1 MSSLASAAARGGGI
15 TIVSQALKV
24 VLMLGSTV
32 VLARLLNPTDYG
44 LVAMVVAVV
53 GVGEIFR
60 DFGLSMAALQ
70 AKKLSQQQQSN
81 LFWINALVGLALGAI
96 FFAASYPLAAFYGQ
110 SNVAL
115 ITQVLSVT
123 FVLGGLSTQ
132 FKVRINRDLRF
143 FALAISDLSPYVLGV
158 GGAILLAALYGN
170 FWALVAQQL
179 IVAVFTLVFAVVLTR
194 WRPGLPRRVP
204 MDGLISF
211 GASFAGTQII
221 SYLTRNI
228 DSLLIGKVWG
238 SASLGFYDRAY
249 NLVVLPLTQ
258 INTPMSRVAVPVL
271 ARIADERD
279 RFISYLRRAQLVA
292 LYVTSPIFAVLFALG
307 TPLVVVVL
315 GEKWAPAGPIL
326 SILAISGVFRS
337 LVQVVYWVY
346 MSQGLA
352 GAQLRFYL
360 IAQPLLVGVIACGVP
375 FGPIGVAVAVSIGY
389 VLFWIAS
396 LAWVSR
402 VTKMELGVL
411 YGDALRALICVAI
424 PMSAAAF
431 GARLLVEGAG
441 GTEIVAILSGVVA
454 ALLCVGIAFAL
465 FPRVRVDVTH
475 LVDFGRRAVG
485 GRRNGS

>member
-15 TIVSQALKV
+15 TIASQMVKV

-32 VLARLLNPTDYG
+32 ILARLLNPTDYG
-44 LVAMVVAVV
+44 LVVMVLAVV

-70 AKKLSQQQQSN
+70 AKTLSQAQQSN
-81 LFWINALVGLALGAI
+81 LFWINATVGLALGLIA
-96 FFAASYPLAAFYGQ
+96 FAASYPLSIFYGQ
-110 SNVAL
+110 SDVVA
-115 ITQVLSVT
+115 ITQALSLT

-143 FALAISDLSPYVLGV
+143 VALAVADLLPYALGII
-158 GGAILLAALYGN
+158 GAIVIALIYAN

-179 IVAVFTLVFAVVLTR
+179 IVAAATLVISVILTR

-238 SASLGFYDRAY
+238 STALGYYDRAY

-271 ARIADERD
+271 ARIADEEA
-279 RFISYLRRAQLVA
+279 RFVSHLRRAQLVA
-292 LYVTSPIFAVLFALG
+292 LYVTSSIFAILFALG
-307 TPLVVVVL
+307 TPLIVVVL
-315 GEKWAPAGPIL
+315 GDQWAPAGPIL
-326 SILAISGVFRS
+326 SILAVSGVFRS
-337 LVQVVYWVY
+337 LVQVVYWIY
-346 MSQGLA
+346 MSRGLA

-360 IAQPLLVGVIACGVP
+360 VAQPLLVGIIACGVP
-375 FGPIGVAVAVSIGY
+375 FGPTGVAVAVSIGY
-389 VLFWIAS
+389 GLFWLAS
-396 LAWVSR
+396 LAWVCR
-402 VTKMELGVL
+402 VTKLDLRVL
-411 YGDALRALICVAI
+411 YADAFRALGMIAV
-424 PMSAAAF
+424 PMGAAAF
-431 GARLLVEGAG
+431 GGRVLVESLGGGNVLTVGVGALAALVW
-441 GTEIVAILSGVVA
+441 VAIA
-454 ALLCVGIAFAL
+454 ALIS
-465 FPRVRVDVTH
+465 PRIRGDLAK
-475 LVDFGRRAVG
+475 LVDFARRAVG
-485 GRRNGS
+485 GRRNG

>member
-15 TIVSQALKV
+15 TIASQFVKV
-24 VLMLGSTV
+24 VLMLGSTI

-70 AKKLSQQQQSN
+70 AKSLSQAQQSN
-81 LFWINALVGLALGAI
+81 LFWINSAVGFTLGVL
-96 FFAASYPLAAFYGQ
+96 FFAASYPLAAFYNQ
-110 SNVAL
+110 PDVAI
-115 ITQVLSVT
+115 ITQALSVT

-132 FKVRINRDLRF
+132 FKVHINRDLRF
-143 FALAISDLSPYVLGV
+143 VALAIADLLPYALGI
-158 GGAILLAALYGN
+158 GGAIAIAAVYAN

-179 IVAVFTLVFAVVLTR
+179 IVAAGTLIFSFALTR

-238 SASLGFYDRAY
+238 STSLGYYDRAY

-271 ARIADERD
+271 ARIAEEQD
-279 RFISYLRRAQLVA
+279 RFVSYLRRAQLVA
-292 LYVTSPIFAVLFALG
+292 LYVTSSIFALLFALG
-307 TPLVVVVL
+307 TPLVIAVL
-315 GEKWAPAGPIL
+315 GEQWAPAGPIL
-326 SILAISGVFRS
+326 SILAVSGIFRS
-337 LVQVVYWVY
+337 LVQVAYWVY

-352 GAQLRFYL
+352 TAQLRFYL
-360 IAQPLLVGVIACGVP
+360 VAQPLLVGVIACGVP
-375 FGPIGVAVAVSIGY
+375 FGPLGVAVAVSLGY
-389 VLFWIAS
+389 ALFWIAS
-396 LAWVSR
+396 LAWVRR
-402 VTKMELGVL
+402 VTKLHLGVL
-411 YGDALRALICVAI
+411 YVDALRALGLVAV
-424 PMSAAAF
+424 PMAAAAF
-431 GARLLVEGAG
+431 GVRLLVEGAG
-441 GTEIVAILSGVVA
+441 GVPLLVVVLGGVA
-454 ALLCVGIAFAL
+454 ALVWAALAFL
-465 FPRVRVDVTH
+465 FFPRVRADASQ
-475 LVDFGRRAVG
+475 LIDFGRRAIG
-485 GRRNGS
+485 GRRNG

>member
-1 MSSLASAAARGGGI
+1 MTSLASAAARGGGI
-15 TIVSQALKV
+15 TIVSQFVKV

-32 VLARLLNPTDYG
+32 ILARLIDPTDYG

-70 AKKLSQQQQSN
+70 AKSLSQAQQSN
-81 LFWINALVGLALGAI
+81 LFWINTAVGLALGVV
-96 FFAASYPLAAFYGQ
+96 FFAASFPLAAFYGQ
-110 SNVAL
+110 DDVVV
-115 ITQVLSVT
+115 ITQALSLT
-123 FVLGGLSTQ
+123 FLLGGLSTQ

-143 FALAISDLSPYVLGV
+143 VALAISDLLPYAFGI
-158 GGAILLAALYGN
+158 GGAIAIAAVFGN

-179 IVAVFTLVFAVVLTR
+179 IVAAMTLILAVALTR

-238 SASLGFYDRAY
+238 STALGYYDRAY

-271 ARIADERD
+271 ARIADEGA

-292 LYVTSPIFAVLFALG
+292 LYVTSSIFAVLFALG
-307 TPLVVVVL
+307 TPLVVAVL
-315 GEKWAPAGPIL
+315 GPKWESAGPLL
-326 SILAISGVFRS
+326 SILALSGIFRS

-360 IAQPLLVGVIACGVP
+360 VAQPVLVGIIACGVP
-375 FGPIGVAVAVSIGY
+375 FGPMGVAIAVSIGY
-389 VLFWIAS
+389 ALFWLAS
-396 LAWVSR
+396 LAWVRR
-402 VTKMELGVL
+402 VTKLDLGVL
-411 YGDALRALICVAI
+411 YLDALRALVFVAI
-424 PMSAAAF
+424 PMGAAAF
-431 GARLLVEGAG
+431 GTRMLVESLGGGVFVTVLCGGA
-441 GTEIVAILSGVVA
+441 A
-454 ALLCVGIAFAL
+454 ALIWVGVAFAL
-465 FPRVRVDVTH
+465 FRRVRDDIAQ
-475 LVDFGRRAVG
+475 LVDFARRAVG
-485 GRRNGS
+485 GRRNG